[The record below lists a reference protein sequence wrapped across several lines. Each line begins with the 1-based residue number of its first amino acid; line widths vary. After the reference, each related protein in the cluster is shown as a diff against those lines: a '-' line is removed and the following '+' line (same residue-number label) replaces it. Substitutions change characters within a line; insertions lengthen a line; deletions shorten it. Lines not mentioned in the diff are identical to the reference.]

1 MKPSPSRRPP
11 QALRERSLSELRG
24 VAWQLIDTA
33 EMVVVDLDGC
43 LAADN
48 VPLPGAV
55 QLASRLGR
63 RLVVASNNSTH
74 SAQELS
80 SLLSE
85 RGLQIA
91 ADRFVLAGEL
101 TVQIVASRWP
111 GARVMLLGTPTLS
124 RLAESSGLRLVSEG
138 ADLVVL
144 TRAITSGFAQLEAAL
159 SALHG
164 GADLVVANPDLSHP
178 GAGGAPR
185 LETGALHVMLKTV
198 LPDLRA
204 VVIGKPEAPMF
215 DAALALGPVLPDR
228 AVMIGDN
235 QKTDIEGAMRIGM
248 NTIHLV
254 RGAPLRS
261 AEARS
266 ALAI

>member
-1 MKPSPSRRPP
+1 MLNPSRRLP
-11 QALRERSLSELRG
+11 QALSEPSLSELSG
-24 VAWQLIDTA
+24 AAWQLIDAA

-55 QLASRLGR
+55 QLANRLGR

-74 SAQELS
+74 KAQDLSAVLAQ
-80 SLLSE
+80 

-101 TVQIVASRWP
+101 AVRIVAARWP
-111 GARVMLLGTPTLS
+111 GARVMLLGTPAIAAV
-124 RLAESSGLRLVSEG
+124 AERAGLRLVTEG
-138 ADLVVL
+138 ADLVLL
-144 TRAITSGFAQLEAAL
+144 TRAITSDFAQLEAAL

-164 GADLVVANPDLSHP
+164 GAELVVANPDLSHP
-178 GAGGAPR
+178 GVGGEPR
-185 LETGALHVMLKTV
+185 IETGALHGLLKSV
-198 LPDLRA
+198 LPGLQA
-204 VVIGKPEAPMF
+204 VVIGKPEAPIF
-215 DAALALGPVLPDR
+215 DAALALGAVSADR

-235 QKTDIEGAMRIGM
+235 QRTDIEGAMRVGM

-254 RGAPLRS
+254 RAPPPLMVVKQ
-261 AEARS
+261 S